1 MIPELQGLL
10 ETPDYRHNRHLRLYE
25 NDLCEDYP
33 PHWHSPMEFLMPTE
47 NDYTVVINEKE
58 YVVKPYEILCV
69 GSGVIHSCKAPTS
82 GKRFFLQIDVTR
94 LTTITGVN
102 SIISFI
108 GSVLHITPMD
118 APDIHRQ
125 IVALFEEIAEEYFRS
140 EEFEL
145 TQDSSPDNDNSISRG
160 TLSEPIIY
168 AKFLTMLTLIGRSH
182 LDRISPNI
190 GSGMKSKEYI
200 DKFMVVCQYIDQH
213 FAEELDLESVAAM
226 AGFSKF
232 HFSRLFKEFA
242 KTSFYK
248 YVNQQRINH
257 AEKLLSD
264 PDISITQVAIQSG
277 FSSSTSFIR
286 MFKQMKN
293 CTPTEF
299 RKIQEIKAFR
309 SGIDIPQSV
318 AEENR
323 EF

>member
-10 ETPDYRHNRHLRLYE
+10 ETPEYRPNRHLRLYE
-25 NDLCEDYP
+25 NTLCENYP
-33 PHWHSPMEFLMPTE
+33 PHWHSPMEFLMPIDNE
-47 NDYTVVINEKE
+47 YTVIINDKK
-58 YVVKPYEILCV
+58 YVVNPYEILCV
-69 GSGVIHSCKAPTS
+69 GSGVIHSCEAPKT
-82 GKRFFLQIDVTR
+82 GKRYFLQIDVTR

-108 GSVLHITPMD
+108 GPVLHITPKD

-125 IVALFEEIAEEYFRS
+125 IVGLFDDIVDEYFRS

-145 TQDSSPDNDNSISRG
+145 SSDTSADGDNSISRS

-213 FAEELDLESVAAM
+213 FAEELDLESIAAM

-242 KTSFYK
+242 NISFYK
-248 YVNQQRINH
+248 YVNQQRITH

-299 RKIQEIKAFR
+299 RKIQETKTFR
-309 SGIDIPQSV
+309 SGKPIPKSIS
-318 AEENR
+318 EENR
-323 EF
+323 